1 VKIAYFGTGLLG
13 TGFVQRLLELGHEV
27 NVWNRSAE
35 RALALEKDGARA
47 FADPGEAVRGVEQL
61 HLTLADDASVDAV
74 LEKVAEA
81 VAPATWI
88 VDHTTTAPTP
98 TAERVKRWDARG
110 RRYVHAPVFMGPS
123 NAREGTGAMLVSGEK
138 SRYEALLPT
147 LERMTGRVSY
157 LGEEPGRAAAFKLF
171 GNLVI
176 ISSIGLLGDVNRLAK
191 GLGISTAD
199 AMGLFQAWNP
209 GLLLPARAAKLA
221 SGDFTPS
228 FEATMARKDL
238 RLMLEEAE
246 RHGAQL
252 LVVPGVAAML
262 DAAIARGDGASDMAA
277 MAKA

>member
-13 TGFVQRLLELGHEV
+13 SGFVGRFLELGNEV
-27 NVWNRSAE
+27 NVWNRTAD
-35 RALALEKDGARA
+35 RARALEKDGARA
-47 FADPGEAVRGVEQL
+47 FSDPAEALTGVEQL

-74 LEKVAEA
+74 LEPLAEA
-81 VAPATWI
+81 IAPATWI

-98 TAERVKRWDARG
+98 TAERVKRWDGRG
-110 RRYVHAPVFMGPS
+110 RRYVHAPVFMGPA

-147 LERMTGRVSY
+147 LERMTGRVAW
-157 LGEEPGRAAAFKLF
+157 LGAEPGRAAAFKLF

-176 ISSIGLLGDVNRLAK
+176 ISSVGLLGDVNRLAK
-191 GLGISTAD
+191 GLGIETAD
-199 AMGLFQAWNP
+199 AMGLFQTWNP

-221 SGDFTPS
+221 AGDFTPS
-228 FEATMARKDL
+228 FEATMARKDV

-246 RHGAQL
+246 RHGARL
-252 LVVPGVAAML
+252 FLVPGVAAML